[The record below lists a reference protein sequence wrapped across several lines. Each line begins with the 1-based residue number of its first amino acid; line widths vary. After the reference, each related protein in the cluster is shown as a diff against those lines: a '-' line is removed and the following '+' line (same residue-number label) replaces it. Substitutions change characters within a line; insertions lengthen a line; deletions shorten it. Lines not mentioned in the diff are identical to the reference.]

1 MWRIDAG
8 MRRGIHGGMR
18 RLVGAGLVAAAV
30 AATTSCIRMEM
41 YDQPRYRTLKASTF
55 FADGKSARELPK
67 GTVPRGFLRE
77 DRLLYTG
84 MSGDT
89 TLTRAFPMPVTRQ
102 VLERGR
108 ERYGIYCTPCHD
120 YVGNGRGM
128 VVQRGFKQPPSFHQ
142 DRLRDA
148 PVGYVFDVIT
158 NGFATM
164 SGYASQIP
172 VEDRWAIVAYF
183 RALQL
188 SQNTRLADLSPA
200 DRTAFEAALHPAPET
215 PAPEGHH

>member
-1 MWRIDAG
+1 MSRIDVG
-8 MRRGIHGGMR
+8 KWRGNPGGMR
-18 RLVGAGLVAAAV
+18 RLVRVGLVVVAV
-30 AATTSCIRMEM
+30 AATTNCIRMEM
-41 YDQPRYRTLKASTF
+41 YNQPRYKTLKASTF

-67 GTVPRGFLRE
+67 GTVPRGFLRD
-77 DRLLYTG
+77 DRLLYAG
-84 MSGDT
+84 MSGDS
-89 TLTRAFPMPVTRQ
+89 LTRVFPMPVTRQ
-102 VLERGR
+102 VLERGH
-108 ERYGIYCTPCHD
+108 ERYNIYCTPCHD

-142 DRLRDA
+142 DRLRIA
-148 PVGYVFDVIT
+148 PVGYLFDVVT

-188 SQNTRLADLSPA
+188 SQNVHLADLSPA
-200 DRTAFEAALHPAPET
+200 DRAAFDAALHPAPET